1 MSSQNHNDRLLDL
14 LYGELSPSEAEE
26 LRRAIDE
33 DEELANSWRELQQA
47 HQEVQA
53 HLPPPEKVPT
63 SVQDAIMAAA
73 REHHSGGE
81 PRRRA
86 PVNPGKKG
94 LWGSMVT
101 AGTLQ
106 SGLGVAVVLIGCA
119 LVINFLYSQTGGFED
134 PADEVASIS
143 VGHQSSTYP
152 APSGTA
158 HAEATL
164 AQDLPEVLEEAEEEA
179 AEAEMAQALIGGIEE
194 ADEEA
199 QSQEPSSPASDL
211 GAMARLEERQESTRS
226 RAPARPTPE
235 PSSAPEP
242 SAAPESND
250 YGGLGLSGAGRG
262 GGGTRSAASAPRQR
276 RAAPRPQPQAEAE
289 PQQQESPALF
299 DAPVQRRTQDRSAPS
314 QDNVAIDA
322 VEEEEDSAE
331 LDAESEVEADSD
343 DSQSLVAQAEQAIED
358 DEWDRASTL
367 LDAALDDESL
377 SDDDRERVHSL
388 RRRAV
393 RRQSIDAY
401 DASERPDSIESETAD
416 FEPADV
422 FTR

>member
-26 LRRAIDE
+26 LRLAIDE
-33 DEELANSWRELQQA
+33 DEELANSWQELQQA

-53 HLPPPEKVPT
+53 HLPPPENVPT
-63 SVQDAIMAAA
+63 SAQDAIMAAA
-73 REHHSGGE
+73 REHHSDGA

-119 LVINFLYSQTGGFED
+119 FVINFLYSQTAMFED
-134 PADEVASIS
+134 AAEEVSQIDIS
-143 VGHQSSTYP
+143 HQSAAYP

-158 HAEATL
+158 YAEATP
-164 AQDLPEVLEEAEEEA
+164 AIEEVVEEEAEEA
-179 AEAEMAQALIGGIEE
+179 AEGEIAQGLIGGIEE
-194 ADEEA
+194 AEEA
-199 QSQEPSSPASDL
+199 QSQQPASPASDL

-226 RAPARPTPE
+226 RAPARRSRAPE

-242 SAAPESND
+242 SAAPESNE

-262 GGGTRSAASAPRQR
+262 GGGIGSSAPAPRQR
-276 RAAPRPQPQAEAE
+276 RAAPRPQPQVEAEAE
-289 PQQQESPALF
+289 PQESPSLF
-299 DAPVQRRTQDRSAPS
+299 DEPVQRRTQDRSAPS
-314 QDNVAIDA
+314 QDDVAVDA
-322 VEEEEDSAE
+322 VEEEEEQAE
-331 LDAESEVEADSD
+331 QEAEDTDAEG
-343 DSQSLVAQAEQAIED
+343 SLVAQAEQAIED
-358 DEWDRASTL
+358 DEWDRASNL

-401 DASERPDSIESETAD
+401 DASERPDSIESEPAD